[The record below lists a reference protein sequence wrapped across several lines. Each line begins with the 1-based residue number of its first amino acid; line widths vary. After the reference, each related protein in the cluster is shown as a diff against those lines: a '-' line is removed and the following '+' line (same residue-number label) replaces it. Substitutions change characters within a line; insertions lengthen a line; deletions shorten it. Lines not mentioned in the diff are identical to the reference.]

1 MWISGWV
8 VSERGGGFSMLIV
21 IPTVWDVWISGWV
34 VSERGGG
41 FSMLKVIPTVCAA

>member
-1 MWISGWV
+1 
-8 VSERGGGFSMLIV
+8 MLIV